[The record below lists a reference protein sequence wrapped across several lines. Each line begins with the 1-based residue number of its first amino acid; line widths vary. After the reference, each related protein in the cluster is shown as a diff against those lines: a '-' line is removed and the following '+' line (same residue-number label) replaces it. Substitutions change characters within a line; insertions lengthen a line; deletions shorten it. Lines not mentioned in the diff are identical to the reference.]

1 MPLFRR
7 GPQTILFVHIPKT
20 GGTSIEE
27 AFKAAG
33 WVEALRMQ
41 DPLGYSV
48 ANPQHMHAAIYTKLV
63 PRAFY
68 DYGFAVVRNPFARLA
83 SEYRMRVADAG
94 LLLPFGDW
102 LDFILSAYPDRPY
115 IDDNHIRP
123 QVEFISPKLQ
133 IFKFEESIPS
143 IIERVFAMLDIKA
156 AHPIPHLRRGNGQ
169 IISCDLERVRRIA
182 QFYAADF
189 EAFGYNPTYYRHA
202 FAVPG

>member
-27 AFKAAG
+27 AFKAIG
-33 WVEALRMQ
+33 WVEALRVQ

-48 ANPQHMHAAIYTKLV
+48 ATPQHLHAAIYTRWIPK
-63 PRAFY
+63 AFY

-83 SEYRMRVADAG
+83 SEYKMRVTGAG
-94 LLLPFGDW
+94 SLPFGDW
-102 LDFILSAYPDRPY
+102 LDSIFRAYTDRPY
-115 IDDNHIRP
+115 IGDNHFRP
-123 QVEFISPKLQ
+123 QVEFIAPNLQ
-133 IFKFEESIPS
+133 IFRFEEDIPS
-143 IIERVFAMLDIKA
+143 IIEKVFAILDIKG
-156 AHPIPHLRRGNGQ
+156 AHPIPHLRRGDEQ
-169 IISCDLERVRRIA
+169 IIRCDRAAVRRIA

-202 FAVPG
+202 FAVSG